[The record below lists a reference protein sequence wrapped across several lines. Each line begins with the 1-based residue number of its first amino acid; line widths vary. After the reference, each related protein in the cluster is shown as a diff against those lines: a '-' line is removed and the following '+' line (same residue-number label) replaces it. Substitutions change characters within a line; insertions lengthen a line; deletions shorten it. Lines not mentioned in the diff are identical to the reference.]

1 MSRLCE
7 TGDVEVEQAG
17 IPLLSNPPQISKT
30 LITPILFSFLRD
42 TFHFFSRLSRISVLI
57 MSTTTKKNGNPVEA
71 KDDGDGGE
79 EQNGRSDSE
88 IDAKED
94 VQKRRCMKR
103 GREDNN
109 GNTSTG
115 TKYREKKHKPL
126 EHQKQAVSVKV
137 EKEMP
142 MVVLLSSDD
151 EDTFPEETEEGMID
165 AETDLA
171 TSDREGN
178 VTNEEI
184 NSKEDKTESERHK
197 RSTRNEGI
205 NYAIFNDD
213 DDDVEE
219 DVGKKTQ
226 QRSTSKK
233 ERMGEKRNHTPSNL
247 NRKDGSKPKYYAKK
261 WGLDENGN
269 RVKVVSNM
277 CHQCQRNDKGRVVG
291 CQKCTTKR
299 YCETCMIRWYPNMTN
314 EMFAECCPVC
324 RDICN
329 CKTCLRDVH
338 PRVKEKINYEPNDGQ
353 KVGYSIY
360 ILHLFFPFLK
370 RLNQEHIKEKSIESK
385 IQGSSLLEVQL
396 KKAECKMNERIDCCK
411 TSIFDFYRSC
421 PSCHYDLCLQCCW
434 ELRDG
439 NLQGNKEEV
448 TNEYEDP
455 GLAYLHGGEPLQV
468 KKAAAALEERMK
480 GRYKKKQTDEWKS
493 LDDGRI
499 PCPPESMGGCGHGVL
514 ELIHI
519 KPLDTVSKL
528 LEKTQKLLK
537 MQKVDDDMRDM
548 SEKWC
553 SCSDGGNGQLRKA
566 ASRENSEDNYLYCPR
581 AVDIQSGDL
590 KHFQWHWSKG
600 EPVIVSNVLETTLGL
615 SWEPMVMWRAFR
627 QILHAKHDQLL
638 DVAALNCLNW
648 CEVDINVR
656 NFFTWYTEGRYDE
669 KGWPQIL
676 KLKDWPPSSLFEER
690 LPRHGVEFITCLPFK
705 EYTHPRDGYLNLAV
719 KLPAKSLKP
728 DIGPKTY
735 IAYGV
740 HQELGRGD
748 SVTKLHCDMS
758 DVVNV
763 LTHTTSVTPDSDQL
777 KRINNMKK
785 KHKAQDQRELKV
797 DNSKDATSEQV
808 IGLKKEEVE
817 PGSCVDGFDL
827 KEGGALWDVFRRED
841 TPKLEKYLKRHFKEF
856 RHVYCRPLQ
865 QVIHPIH
872 DQSFYL
878 TMEHKRKLKEEFG
891 IEAWS
896 FVQKLGDAVF
906 IPAGCPHQ
914 VRNLKSCIKVALEFV
929 SPENVSECIRLTE
942 DFRLLPHN
950 HKAKEDK
957 LEVKKMAL
965 YAVEAAVND
974 LENFMPMNSQH
985 LEDFPHY
992 PSPQYDESSDCIL
1005 NHDKVPVIE
1014 DQTLQNSDKGATAEV
1029 GLQIDGESLQ
1039 TSQNIEN
1046 GPTGKVGSQINREN
1060 VKTSQSIEDH
1070 AGGEMRLEMDRETT
1084 PSHFKHEVGK
1094 EDNTERLRNS
1104 EGGHSVR
1111 SNLEVPNSRVS
1122 IIPPS
1127 THRDTSK
1134 MNAQGKDVSQSSSY
1148 PHDFVAELRAMRV
1161 TRDNEVEVMRKRLEL
1176 EQKREERKTK
1186 KMHHMQLNTLLA
1198 KEHLSPDDEDIK
1210 RHLLAILYGK

>member
-1 MSRLCE
+1 
-7 TGDVEVEQAG
+7 
-17 IPLLSNPPQISKT
+17 
-30 LITPILFSFLRD
+30 
-42 TFHFFSRLSRISVLI
+42 

-79 EQNGRSDSE
+79 EQNGRSNSE

-109 GNTSTG
+109 GNTSTA
-115 TKYREKKHKPL
+115 TKYQEKKHKPL
-126 EHQKQAVSVKV
+126 EHQKQAVSVKE

-142 MVVLLSSDD
+142 MVVVLSSDD
-151 EDTFPEETEEGMID
+151 EDNFPEETEERMID

-184 NSKEDKTESERHK
+184 NSKEDKTDSERHK

-213 DDDVEE
+213 DEVEE
-219 DVGKKTQ
+219 DVGKKTH
-226 QRSTSKK
+226 QRSTLKK
-233 ERMGEKRNHTPSNL
+233 ERTGEKEHEKRNHTSSNL
-247 NRKDGSKPKYYAKK
+247 NRKDGSKPKFYAKK
-261 WGLDENGN
+261 WGLDEHGN
-269 RVKVVSNM
+269 RVKIVSSM
-277 CHQCQRNDKGRVVG
+277 CHQCQRNDKGQVVG

-299 YCETCMIRWYPNMTN
+299 YCVPCMKTWYPNMTN

-329 CKTCLRDVH
+329 CKSFLRDVH
-338 PRVKEKINYEPNDGQ
+338 PKVGEEKINYEPNDGQ
-353 KVGYSIY
+353 KVHYSIY
-360 ILHLFFPFLK
+360 ILHMLFPFLK
-370 RLNQEHIKEKSIESK
+370 RLNEEHINEKTIESK

-396 KKAECKMNERIDCCK
+396 KKAECKMNERMYCDCCK
-411 TSIFDFYRSC
+411 TSIFDLHKSC
-421 PSCHYDLCLQCCW
+421 PSCHYDLCLQCCL

-439 NLQGNKEEV
+439 NSQGNKEEV
-448 TNEYEDP
+448 IYEYEDP
-455 GLAYLHGGEPLQV
+455 GPRYLHGEEPFQV

-480 GRYKKKQTDEWKS
+480 KQTHEWKS

-499 PCPPESMGGCGHGVL
+499 PCPPESMGGCGCGIL
-514 ELIHI
+514 ELMHI
-519 KPLDTVSKL
+519 KPLDTISKL
-528 LEKTQKLLK
+528 LEKTQKFLK
-537 MQKVDDDMRDM
+537 MRELDDDMRDM
-548 SEKWC
+548 SKKWC
-553 SCSDGGNGQLRKA
+553 SCSDGGDEQLRKA
-566 ASRENSEDNYLYCPR
+566 SSRENSNDNYLYCPR

-627 QILHAKHDQLL
+627 QIANTKHDQLL
-638 DVAALNCLNW
+638 DVSALNCLNW

-690 LPRHGVEFITCLPFK
+690 LPCHGVEFITSLPFK
-705 EYTHPRDGYLNLAV
+705 EYTHPCDGYLNLAV

-808 IGLKKEEVE
+808 IGLKKEKVE
-817 PGSCVDGFDL
+817 PGNNHVESKVKRNSYRCSCVDGFDL
-827 KEGGALWDVFRRED
+827 KGGGALWDVFRRED
-841 TPKLEKYLKRHFKEF
+841 TPKLEEYLKRHFKEF

-914 VRNLKSCIKVALEFV
+914 VRNQLSTTLKLFMKV
-929 SPENVSECIRLTE
+929 
-942 DFRLLPHN
+942 LL
-950 HKAKEDK
+950 
-957 LEVKKMAL
+957 
-965 YAVEAAVND
+965 
-974 LENFMPMNSQH
+974 
-985 LEDFPHY
+985 
-992 PSPQYDESSDCIL
+992 
-1005 NHDKVPVIE
+1005 
-1014 DQTLQNSDKGATAEV
+1014 G
-1029 GLQIDGESLQ
+1029 
-1039 TSQNIEN
+1039 
-1046 GPTGKVGSQINREN
+1046 
-1060 VKTSQSIEDH
+1060 
-1070 AGGEMRLEMDRETT
+1070 
-1084 PSHFKHEVGK
+1084 
-1094 EDNTERLRNS
+1094 
-1104 EGGHSVR
+1104 R
-1111 SNLEVPNSRVS
+1111 S
-1122 IIPPS
+1122 
-1127 THRDTSK
+1127 
-1134 MNAQGKDVSQSSSY
+1134 
-1148 PHDFVAELRAMRV
+1148 
-1161 TRDNEVEVMRKRLEL
+1161 
-1176 EQKREERKTK
+1176 
-1186 KMHHMQLNTLLA
+1186 
-1198 KEHLSPDDEDIK
+1198 
-1210 RHLLAILYGK
+1210 